1 MLNCIYT
8 RKLRHNCE
16 KSNLKIQ
23 ANVRKN
29 LVLLGMMGV
38 GKTTLG
44 KIVAKKTGLKF
55 IDTDANI
62 EGNCLM
68 RISEIFKRKGEK
80 FFRLEEKK
88 EVLKSLEESNSV
100 IALGG
105 GAFIDKTIRDKILKN
120 AVSIWLDADLKD
132 LNKRIKWN
140 KKRPLL
146 NKENN
151 QKKIN
156 KLYDERKNIYKL
168 ANHKINCDNQSKE
181 SIAKKIITFYEK
193 Y

>member
-23 ANVRKN
+23 VSVRKN

-55 IDTDANI
+55 IDTDTNI
-62 EGNCLM
+62 EKNCLM
-68 RISEIFKRKGEK
+68 KISEIFKKKGEK
-80 FFRLEEKK
+80 FFRLEENK
-88 EVLKSLEESNSV
+88 EVLKSLKKSNSV

-105 GAFIDKTIRDKILKN
+105 GTFMDKTIRDSILKN

-132 LNKRIKWN
+132 LNKRIKWSN
-140 KKRPLL
+140 KRPLL
-146 NKENN
+146 NEENN

>member
-23 ANVRKN
+23 VSVRKN

-44 KIVAKKTGLKF
+44 KIVAKKAGLKF

-62 EGNCLM
+62 EENCLM
-68 RISEIFKRKGEK
+68 KISEIFKRKGEK
-80 FFRLEEKK
+80 FFRLEENK
-88 EVLKSLEESNSV
+88 EVLKSLKKSNSV

-105 GAFIDKTIRDKILKN
+105 GAFINKTIRDNVLKN

-140 KKRPLL
+140 NKRPLM

-168 ANHKINCDNQSKE
+168 ANHKIDCDNQSKE
-181 SIAKKIITFYEK
+181 SIAKKIITCYEK

>member
-1 MLNCIYT
+1 M
-8 RKLRHNCE
+8 
-16 KSNLKIQ
+16 
-23 ANVRKN
+23 RKN

-55 IDTDANI
+55 IDTDTNI
-62 EGNCLM
+62 EENCLM
-68 RISEIFKRKGEK
+68 KISEIFKKKGEK
-80 FFRLEEKK
+80 FFRLEENK
-88 EVLKSLEESNSV
+88 EVLKSLKKSNSV

-105 GAFIDKTIRDKILKN
+105 GAFMDKTIRDSILKN
-120 AVSIWLDADLKD
+120 TVSIWLDADLKD
-132 LNKRIKWN
+132 LNKRIKWSN
-140 KKRPLL
+140 KRPLL
-146 NKENN
+146 NEENN

-168 ANHKINCDNQSKE
+168 ANHKINCDNQSKG

>member
-1 MLNCIYT
+1 
-8 RKLRHNCE
+8 
-16 KSNLKIQ
+16 
-23 ANVRKN
+23 
-29 LVLLGMMGV
+29 MMGV

-44 KIVAKKTGLKF
+44 KIVAKKSGLKF

-105 GAFIDKTIRDKILKN
+105 GAFIDKTIRNNVLKN
-120 AVSIWLDADLKD
+120 AVSIWLDIDLKD

-146 NKENN
+146 NKKNN

-156 KLYDERKNIYKL
+156 KLYAERKNIYKL
-168 ANHKINCDNQSKE
+168 ANYKINCDNLNKE
-181 SIAKKIITFYEK
+181 NIANKIIFFYEK
-193 Y
+193 Q

>member
-1 MLNCIYT
+1 
-8 RKLRHNCE
+8 
-16 KSNLKIQ
+16 
-23 ANVRKN
+23 
-29 LVLLGMMGV
+29 MGV

-44 KIVAKKTGLKF
+44 KIVAKKAGLKF

-68 RISEIFKRKGEK
+68 KISEIFKRKGEK

-105 GAFIDKTIRDKILKN
+105 GAFIDKTIRDNILKN

-140 KKRPLL
+140 NKRPLM

-156 KLYDERKNIYKL
+156 KLYDDRKNIYKL
-168 ANHKINCDNQSKE
+168 ANHKINCDNLSKKN
-181 SIAKKIITFYEK
+181 IAEKIITFYEK

>member
-1 MLNCIYT
+1 M
-8 RKLRHNCE
+8 RK
-16 KSNLKIQ
+16 K
-23 ANVRKN
+23 

-44 KIVAKKTGLKF
+44 KIVAKKIGLKF
-55 IDTDANI
+55 VDTDANI
-62 EGNCLM
+62 EENCSM
-68 RISEIFKRKGEK
+68 KISEIFKRKGEK
-80 FFRLEEKK
+80 FFRLEENE
-88 EVLKSLEESNSV
+88 EVLKSLKESNSV

-105 GAFIDKTIRDKILKN
+105 GAFINKTIRNNVLKS
-120 AVSIWLDADLKD
+120 AVSIWLDVDLKD

-140 KKRPLL
+140 NKRPLL
-146 NKENN
+146 NEENN
-151 QKKIN
+151 LKKIN

>member
-1 MLNCIYT
+1 
-8 RKLRHNCE
+8 
-16 KSNLKIQ
+16 
-23 ANVRKN
+23 
-29 LVLLGMMGV
+29 MMGV

-62 EGNCLM
+62 EENCLM
-68 RISEIFKRKGEK
+68 KISEIFKRKGEK
-80 FFRLEEKK
+80 FFRLEENK
-88 EVLKSLEESNSV
+88 EVLKSLKKSNSV

-105 GAFIDKTIRDKILKN
+105 GAFMDKTIRDSILKN
-120 AVSIWLDADLKD
+120 TVSIWLDADLKD

-140 KKRPLL
+140 NKRPLL
-146 NKENN
+146 NEENN